1 MRLDE
6 DTKEMERPKSNV
18 VHVNFS
24 HSAKPRR
31 PHRGGS
37 SLAPQSVSP
46 WLKDI
51 DVKTPWIL
59 RLLAVLMVLIL
70 SMLII

>member
-1 MRLDE
+1 MRLD
-6 DTKEMERPKSNV
+6 DTKEMEIPKSNV
-18 VHVNFS
+18 VHVNFT
-24 HSAKPRR
+24 HSAKRR

-70 SMLII
+70 SMLIV

>member
-1 MRLDE
+1 MK
-6 DTKEMERPKSNV
+6 TPGKTNV
-18 VHVNFS
+18 VHVNFG
-24 HSAKPRR
+24 HTPTRR
-31 PHRGGS
+31 PHRSPGRS
-37 SLAPQSVSP
+37 QSVSP

-59 RLLAVLMVLIL
+59 RLLAVLMILIL

>member
-6 DTKEMERPKSNV
+6 DTKEMELPRSNV

-24 HSAKPRR
+24 HKR
-31 PHRGGS
+31 PHRGTALTTS
-37 SLAPQSVSP
+37 AKP

-59 RLLAVLMVLIL
+59 RLLAVLMILIL

>member
-1 MRLDE
+1 MRVDE
-6 DTKEMERPKSNV
+6 DTKEMKRPKTNV
-18 VHVNFS
+18 VHVNFG
-24 HSAKPRR
+24 HAPTRR
-31 PHRGGS
+31 PHRS
-37 SLAPQSVSP
+37 APRSESVSP

-59 RLLAVLMVLIL
+59 RLLAVLMVLLL